1 MGERT
6 FLVVV
11 DRSPEMT
18 VALRYAAWRAR
29 QTGDKVALLYVIKP
43 LEIQPWSGVDKMML
57 AEAVA
62 AGKAALRQ
70 HEEFIERAVGTKPT
84 LYIRRGAAKHALFQ
98 LLEDQPDILVLVMA
112 ASTGPKG
119 PGPLVSY
126 LTSASGIK
134 QLKIPLV
141 IVPDIYKFD
150 VESIAI

>member
-1 MGERT
+1 MSERT

-18 VALRYAAWRAR
+18 VALHYAAWRAR
-29 QTGDKVALLYVIKP
+29 QTGGKVALLYVIKP
-43 LEIQPWSGVDKMML
+43 LEIQPWRGVDKMML
-57 AEAVA
+57 AEAIA

-70 HEEFIERAVGTKPT
+70 HEEFIERVVGMKPI
-84 LYIRRGAAKHALFQ
+84 LYIRRGAAKRALFE
-98 LLEDQPDILVLVMA
+98 LLEEQSDILVLVMA

-126 LTSASGIK
+126 LTSANGIK

-141 IVPDIYKFD
+141 IVPDTYKVD
-150 VESIAI
+150 PESPAI